1 MSMTV
6 HGGSLH
12 GHPVGGK
19 ILVVLNGLVVL
30 AGVDGDLVGVAAEVL
45 ALLQDTLFLHL
56 LGFYIWTFFSLSNYF
71 QFLDF
76 KAFDRLG
83 GFLISLDAGTGE
95 QLPDIVFFLQGLDPS
110 MLPKHVIRQT
120 LLILEPL

>member
-76 KAFDRLG
+76 KAFDRLRD
-83 GFLISLDAGTGE
+83 FLSLLTLGLGNNSPISSSSSR
-95 QLPDIVFFLQGLDPS
+95 GLIPPCS
-110 MLPKHVIRQT
+110 LNM
-120 LLILEPL
+120 